1 VHRACLR
8 EIPAPVDQ
16 PQLVP
21 FEDIDLVGFEPA
33 EPTASE
39 DLLRLLQEAVTGGFL
54 TGEGGRVI
62 FPTRIADVPAA
73 ALAEAEGLRPSSMRK
88 RRERAEAA
96 LSEFAM
102 EVA

>member
-1 VHRACLR
+1 M
-8 EIPAPVDQ
+8 I
-16 PQLVP
+16 
-21 FEDIDLVGFEPA
+21 
-33 EPTASE
+33 
-39 DLLRLLQEAVTGGFL
+39 FL
-54 TGEGGRVI
+54 
-62 FPTRIADVPAA
+62 TRIADVPAA